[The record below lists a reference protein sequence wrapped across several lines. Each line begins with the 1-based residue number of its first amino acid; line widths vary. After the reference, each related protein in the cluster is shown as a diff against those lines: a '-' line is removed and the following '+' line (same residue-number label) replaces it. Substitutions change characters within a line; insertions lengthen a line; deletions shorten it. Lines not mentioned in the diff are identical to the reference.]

1 MGNKTTPTPSAIRYR
16 IVVGG
21 LGIVFDGYSRLEANL
36 QFSVFVAR
44 SEAAKSR
51 LAAGSV
57 LLFKDAEIVR
67 EFHPFLLLSTP
78 QRDSTP

>member
-1 MGNKTTPTPSAIRYR
+1 MSNEATATSFAIRYR
-16 IVVGG
+16 VVVGG
-21 LGIVFDGYSRLEANL
+21 LGIVFDGYSCLNANL

-67 EFHPFLLLSTP
+67 EFHPFLLSGALD
-78 QRDSTP
+78 RDSAP